1 MSNREI
7 VETAHRLVDV
17 AVEWEQDE
25 HKNELSAQF
34 SILVKG
40 MSLSLHHMSADI
52 DTILSL
58 RILHWKQPYKKKK
71 KGWVLL
77 WPEFEAWF

>member
-7 VETAHRLVDV
+7 VETAHRLVDA
-17 AVEWEQDE
+17 AVEREQDE

-34 SILVKG
+34 STLVKG
-40 MSLSLHHMSADI
+40 MTLSLHHMSADI

-58 RILHWKQPYKKKK
+58 RILH
-71 KGWVLL
+71 
-77 WPEFEAWF
+77 